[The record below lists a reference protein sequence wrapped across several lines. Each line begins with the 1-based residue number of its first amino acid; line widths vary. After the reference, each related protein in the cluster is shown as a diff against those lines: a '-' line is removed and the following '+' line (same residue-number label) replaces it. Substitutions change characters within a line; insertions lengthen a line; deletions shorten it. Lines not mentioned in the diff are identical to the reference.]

1 MPKDFRIIV
10 LISGRGSNLKSL
22 IAHQESFS
30 IAGVL
35 SNKPEAAG
43 LAIARAAGVPCY
55 PFNRADYPDLAA
67 MKSTILRQAQALNP
81 DLLVL
86 AGFMQILESEFIN
99 AFPGKIINIHPSLLP
114 AFPGIDTHARAI
126 AAKEKIHGCTV
137 HVVDAGVDT
146 GPIIAQASCECRE
159 GEEVD
164 ALAARVLSLEHRLL
178 PWVVTNIARGNITI
192 GKDGIVTFSP
202 LAREEASMKNFSI
215 PD

>member
-22 IAHQESFS
+22 ISHQESFS

-35 SNKPEAAG
+35 SNKAEAPG

-55 PFNRADYPDLAA
+55 PFNRAEYPDLTA
-67 MKSTILRQAQALNP
+67 MKSAILRQAQALKP

-86 AGFMQILESEFIN
+86 AGFMQILEPEFIN

-146 GPIIAQASCECRE
+146 GPIIAQARCECRE
-159 GEEVD
+159 SEEVD

-192 GKDGIVTFSP
+192 GKDGLVTFSP
-202 LAREEASMKNFSI
+202 PAREEAAMQNFSI
-215 PD
+215 PN